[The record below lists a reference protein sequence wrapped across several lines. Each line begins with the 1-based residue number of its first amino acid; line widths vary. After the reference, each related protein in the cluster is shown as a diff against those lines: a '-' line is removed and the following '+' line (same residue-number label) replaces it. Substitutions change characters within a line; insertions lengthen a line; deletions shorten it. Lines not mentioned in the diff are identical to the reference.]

1 MGLRG
6 WGILLLL
13 CGVLLFGGAAYGLAK
28 ARAWHDAGGAACA
41 PDDAACG
48 SGRTYLL
55 AVGIAL
61 LPFVTIPAMLLVI
74 GGSVLWAI
82 DATLTQRHAGR
93 RA

>member
-13 CGVLLFGGAAYGLAK
+13 CGLLLLLGGAGYGIAK
-28 ARAWHDAGGAACA
+28 ARAWNDAGGAGCA

-55 AVGIAL
+55 ALGLAL
-61 LPFVTIPAMLLVI
+61 LPFVTLPAMLLVI

-82 DATLTQRHAGR
+82 DRTLAQRGSR
-93 RA
+93 V